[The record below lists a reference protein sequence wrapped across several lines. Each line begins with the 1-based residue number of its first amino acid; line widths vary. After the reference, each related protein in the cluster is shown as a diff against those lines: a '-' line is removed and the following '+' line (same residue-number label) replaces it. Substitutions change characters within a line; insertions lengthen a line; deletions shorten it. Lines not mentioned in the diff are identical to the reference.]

1 MAEEELSI
9 KKISMTNT
17 KQEMLKAYNRL
28 LKELQE
34 KKEVELKPE
43 KKLEEKKKKEVVQVA
58 DSLSSEG
65 VVKGIG
71 NLKVEIGKMLTQI
84 SDKLDEEVNKFKGI
98 QEAIEFKEKELEE
111 IYEIERSAAT
121 FAALIESQNQKRLE
135 FESEMAIRS
144 EELKKEIETIRM
156 GWYKEKKD
164 HEARVKE
171 QDTEEQKKRKR
182 EKEEFTYAFDREQ
195 QLAKEGFED
204 AKAKL
209 EREIEFKKEQME
221 RDLVE
226 REKAVAER
234 EQELTEL
241 RNRVNMFPK
250 EMDATVNKAVKEMTE
265 RLKGEAKSREE
276 LLRKEFDGERNVLN
290 TRIDSAEKTVKEQGE
305 HIAKLS
311 LQMEKAYQKVQDIAV
326 KAIEGSSNAKSLANL
341 QQLLNDQMRKQPQE
355 K

>member
-1 MAEEELSI
+1 MAEKELPL

-43 KKLEEKKKKEVVQVA
+43 KQLEEKKKKEVVQVA

-65 VVKGIG
+65 VVKGIS

-84 SDKLDEEVNKFKGI
+84 SDKLDEEVNKFRGI
-98 QEAIEFKEKELEE
+98 QKAIAFKEKELEE
-111 IYEIERSAAT
+111 VYGIERSAAT

-135 FESEMAIRS
+135 LESEMAMRR
-144 EELKKEIETIRM
+144 EELKKEIETIRTD
-156 GWYKEKKD
+156 WYKEKKD

-171 QDTEEQKKRKR
+171 QEAEEQKRRKR
-182 EKEEFTYAFDREQ
+182 EKEEFTYAFDREK

-209 EREIEFKKEQME
+209 ERDITFKKEQME
-221 RDLVE
+221 REWVE
-226 REKAVAER
+226 REKAVAAR

-241 RNRVNMFPK
+241 QNRVNTFPK
-250 EMDATVNKAVKEMTE
+250 EMEAAANKAVKETTD
-265 RLKGEAKSREE
+265 RLKGEAESREK
-276 LLRKEFDGERNVLN
+276 LLQKEFDGERNVLN
-290 TRIDSAEKTVKEQGE
+290 TKINSAEKTVKEQGE
-305 HIAKLS
+305 QVAKLS

-341 QQLLNDQMRKQPQE
+341 QQFLNEQMRKQPQE